1 MDWNTDEF
9 HTLRINMR
17 EVAEYIIYIQYISA
31 ENHMWKILKKYHG
44 KIDYNC
50 VEMDF
55 LLNLNCEI
63 KHFPDEKS

>member
-1 MDWNTDEF
+1 
-9 HTLRINMR
+9 
-17 EVAEYIIYIQYISA
+17 
-31 ENHMWKILKKYHG
+31 MWKILKKYHG